1 MGALRVAFE
10 RREPSNSLMEFTE
23 VLGLREIMNVVEN
36 LDTFNFYLAES
47 LIHRIHA
54 GIVGGCVDRSQAEG
68 IAGFASRGHGATNG
82 DASLQARAPDKSVSA
97 MMMCMR

>member
-23 VLGLREIMNVVEN
+23 VLGLRETMNVIEN

-54 GIVGGCVDRSQAEG
+54 GIVGGCVVVTSAGEG
-68 IAGFASRGHGATNG
+68 IDRHRGQAVAKRVHSGTRLAFLTAGTAA
-82 DASLQARAPDKSVSA
+82 
-97 MMMCMR
+97 